1 MSFLKKSAV
10 IYSSIAQVQWQLP
23 CQNSSVQNIKEA
35 RETAIQMLHTLGS
48 DTLVMGYNTEISA
61 VYQRIPD
68 RSGYRNQ
75 WSQNLDDKT
84 HLKEIK
90 YFAGNLRMF
99 CATLFERDSPLM

>member
-48 DTLVMGYNTEISA
+48 DTLVMGYNIEISA

-75 WSQNLDDKT
+75 WSQNLDDKNT
-84 HLKEIK
+84 
-90 YFAGNLRMF
+90 
-99 CATLFERDSPLM
+99 FERDQVLCWELEDALCNAV